1 MANINSSSSETSGT
15 PTIAAVDLGSNSFH
29 MIVAE
34 ERQGQLVILDRIKE
48 MVRLAAGLDQDGNL
62 SAEVE
67 QRALACLQR
76 FGQRLR
82 NLSSVSVS
90 AVGTNTLR
98 RTRNADVFLQRAE
111 AELGHPIEIVSGIE
125 EARLIYQGV
134 AHSFE
139 PDHKNRLV
147 VDIGG
152 GSTELIIGENF
163 QPILM
168 ESLEMGCITLTRKYF
183 ADGKITG
190 KRINSARVHVL
201 QQMRAVRHAFRNR
214 GWKVVIGSSGTIRSV
229 EAVVRAL
236 SLSKQDG
243 VTFVALQLVLEKL
256 KQFDA
261 IDDIKLNGLNED
273 RVPVFL
279 GGVIVLSGVCE
290 ALGIKQMQVSDGALR
305 EGLLYQLMGRRHDH
319 DIRNQSVQSLASRFH
334 ADAEHARR
342 VRHTA
347 NDLFEQV
354 WRDWALNQDVAFR
367 LLNWACELHEIGRDI
382 AHSSYHKHSGY
393 IVENADMAGFSQQ
406 EQKRMAA
413 LVRSQRGKLNSNSF
427 VTLNKSSQDM
437 VMKLAVVLRL
447 AVIFHRSR
455 SAIELPHI
463 RVELKQEK
471 MTLTIP
477 ASWTEQHPL
486 TLNDLEQEA
495 EYLQVLGVKLKV
507 KTIENQTGNT
517 RIIEA

>member
-1 MANINSSSSETSGT
+1 MASFNSLQLNESGG

-48 MVRLAAGLDQDGNL
+48 MVRLAAGLDQEGNL
-62 SAEVE
+62 SPEVE

-82 NLSSVSVS
+82 SLSSVSVS

-134 AHSFE
+134 AHSLE

-152 GSTELIIGENF
+152 GSTELIIGEDF

-201 QQMRAVRHAFRNR
+201 QQMRAVRHAFRHR

-229 EAVVRAL
+229 ESVVRAL

-261 IDDIKLNGLNED
+261 IDAIKLNGLNED

-347 NDLFEQV
+347 TDLFDQV
-354 WRDWALNQDVAFR
+354 WCEWALNQEVAFR

-393 IVENADMAGFSQQ
+393 IIENADMAGFSQQ

-413 LVRSQRGKLNSNSF
+413 LVRSQRGKLNTNLF
-427 VTLNKSSQDM
+427 GTLNKSSQEM
-437 VMKLAVVLRL
+437 VTRLVVILRL

-463 RVELKQEK
+463 SVDLKQEK
-471 MTLTIP
+471 MTLNIP
-477 ASWTEQHPL
+477 SSWIEQHPL

-495 EYLQVLGVKLKV
+495 DYLQAIGVKLKV
-507 KTIENQTGNT
+507 KTVENQTGNT
-517 RIIEA
+517 RATEA